1 MYEQHRF
8 GMQLTH
14 LSRAWRAELD
24 RRLTSLG
31 LSQARWL
38 VLVHLAR
45 ASEPPTQGELANS
58 VGVENPTLARMLDGL
73 EAQQLIERQAD
84 EYDRRVKKIV
94 LTPCAVDLIER
105 IESIATTLR
114 KEVFAGI
121 TEQEIALC
129 QSIQAR
135 MLTNLEKRNET

>member
-1 MYEQHRF
+1 
-8 GMQLTH
+8 
-14 LSRAWRAELD
+14 
-24 RRLTSLG
+24 
-31 LSQARWL
+31 
-38 VLVHLAR
+38 
-45 ASEPPTQGELANS
+45 
-58 VGVENPTLARMLDGL
+58 MLDGL

>member
-38 VLVHLAR
+38 VLLHLAR
-45 ASEPPTQGELANS
+45 ASGRPTQGELANS

-84 EYDRRVKKIV
+84 EQDRRVKKIA
-94 LTPCAVDLIER
+94 LTPSAVDLIER
-105 IESIATTLR
+105 IETIATTLR
-114 KEVFAGI
+114 KEVFADI

-135 MLTNLEKRNET
+135 MLANLEKRHET